1 MTAPASFPPCDP
13 LPLRVLLDEAL
24 RYWEPRRLAYNLLLT
39 AVVLAW
45 LVLTWPHFRAAL
57 TPQALLLLIVL
68 AVLANVCYCG
78 GQRPARNRTNRNT
91 VVRRAGRGAG
101 SSLVSPR
108 SSPGGPRHRPRS
120 R

>member
-45 LVLTWPHFRAAL
+45 
-57 TPQALLLLIVL
+57 Q
-68 AVLANVCYCG
+68 G
-78 GQRPARNRTNRNT
+78 KRNF
-91 VVRRAGRGAG
+91 VGCF
-101 SSLVSPR
+101 
-108 SSPGGPRHRPRS
+108 
-120 R
+120 